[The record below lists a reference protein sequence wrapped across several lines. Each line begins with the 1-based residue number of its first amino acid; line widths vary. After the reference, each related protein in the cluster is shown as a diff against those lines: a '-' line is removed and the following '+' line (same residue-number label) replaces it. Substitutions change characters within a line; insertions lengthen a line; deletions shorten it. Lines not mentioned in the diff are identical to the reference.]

1 MTYKY
6 NQTDIL
12 DWQNK
17 VLDVERFKKMKLLQ
31 RLRELRNELHP
42 EWMIEQIDAKENQHI
57 ETIGIGATT
66 VDDIARLNIAQRNFE
81 NLDADDT
88 HHQY

>member
-1 MTYKY
+1 
-6 NQTDIL
+6 
-12 DWQNK
+12 
-17 VLDVERFKKMKLLQ
+17 MKLLQ

-42 EWMIEQIDAKENQHI
+42 EWMIEQIDAKENQQL

-66 VDDIARLNIAQRNFE
+66 ADDIARLNIAHYSLE
-81 NLDADDT
+81 NLDADGT

>member
-1 MTYKY
+1 
-6 NQTDIL
+6 
-12 DWQNK
+12 
-17 VLDVERFKKMKLLQ
+17 MKLLQ

-42 EWMIEQIDAKENQHI
+42 EWVIEQIDTKENQHH

-66 VDDIARLNIAQRNFE
+66 IDDIARLNIAHFNLE
-81 NLDADDT
+81 NLNVDVT